1 MWDIFYLKK
10 YCYTNA
16 LSEKNIILCLDYLI
30 LCGRN
35 LFSAQ
40 IADNYYRRHW
50 KLMSCLRMLPFRDIV
65 LEYLKLP
72 SDLLSAFPIGPH
84 SVISLL
90 DSNVAYHWRTS
101 YSVYLGVFNL
111 EDGIFMYGSFLWL
124 HHLVLRYQK
133 YINLCGIWYRPI
145 APYFIRLKS
154 YGNLLLHGRV
164 SLFWSYGAIRAN
176 AKFMEYP
183 YHSTS
188 LPIVVYLRERSCAH

>member
-1 MWDIFYLKK
+1 
-10 YCYTNA
+10 
-16 LSEKNIILCLDYLI
+16 
-30 LCGRN
+30 
-35 LFSAQ
+35 
-40 IADNYYRRHW
+40 
-50 KLMSCLRMLPFRDIV
+50 MLPFRDIV

-84 SVISLL
+84 SIISLL

-111 EDGIFMYGSFLWL
+111 EDGIFIYGSFHDLAFVLWL
-124 HHLVLRYQK
+124 HHLILCRQK

-145 APYFIRLKS
+145 ARPCTRLKS
-154 YGNLLLHGRV
+154 YGNLLLYVRV
-164 SLFWSYGAIRAN
+164 YLFWSYGAIRAN
-176 AKFMEYP
+176 AKFIEYP